1 MATLI
6 KTNSANVKIIGG
18 KLSAGIV
25 SGGGGGGGGGFVSPV
40 DTTIYDS
47 SGNVLFTVNGNVP
60 SGWKANENIAG
71 YVDIGSSAAYI
82 GNQAFQSNSLTSVT
96 IPNSVT
102 SIQNNAFYYNQLT
115 SVTIPNSVTSIGS
128 FAFAYNASLASVTI
142 GNSVTSIGDYAFS
155 SAALTSVTIPNS
167 VTSIGF
173 YTFGFIANLSVVNCY
188 MEQTAFNEGSNA
200 FSFTASPLTIH
211 ARATDATWEA
221 GTGLSFQGNNN
232 VTVIKDL

>member
-82 GNQAFQSNSLTSVT
+82 GNQAFQSNSL
-96 IPNSVT
+96 P
-102 SIQNNAFYYNQLT
+102 

>member
-82 GNQAFQSNSLTSVT
+82 GNQAFQSNS
-96 IPNSVT
+96 
-102 SIQNNAFYYNQLT
+102 LT